1 MKLIYILGR
10 CFATINVS
18 SILEF
23 CFCNPSQPIDY
34 VRSSAMGLYSGLST
48 R

>member
-23 CFCNPSQPIDY
+23 CSSNPSQPIDY
-34 VRSSAMGLYSGLST
+34 VWSSAMGLNSGQEA
-48 R
+48 